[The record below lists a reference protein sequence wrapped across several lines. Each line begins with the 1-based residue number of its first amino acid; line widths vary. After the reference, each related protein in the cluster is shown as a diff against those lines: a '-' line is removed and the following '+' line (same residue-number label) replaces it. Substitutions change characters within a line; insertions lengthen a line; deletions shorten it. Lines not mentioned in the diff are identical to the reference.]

1 MTQHQPL
8 LTTPRL
14 ILRPF
19 QLSDANKVQQMAGEA
34 QIANG
39 TINIPHPYTDG
50 MAGQWI
56 GKVLA
61 DWQRGHSAIYAIT
74 LKSTYQL
81 IGCVGLHNIADGK
94 AQLGYWIGVPF
105 WGKGYCTEAATR
117 MTEYGFKRLQL
128 DNIYGQ
134 HYSQETQPGKVMQK
148 IGMRHVM
155 TKNDAIRVDRVSV
168 DLEYYE
174 MTCPEATI
182 REETT
187 PALS

>member
-1 MTQHQPL
+1 MMQHQPL
-8 LTTPRL
+8 LTTSRL

-19 QLSDANKVQQMAGEA
+19 QLSDAHKVQQLAGEE

-50 MAGQWI
+50 VAGQWI
-56 GKVLA
+56 GKLLA
-61 DWQRGHSAIYAIT
+61 DWHRGHSAIYAIT
-74 LKSTYQL
+74 LKSSYRL

-105 WGKGYCTEAATR
+105 WGQGYCTEAAER
-117 MTEYGFKRLQL
+117 ITEFGFKRLQL
-128 DNIYGQ
+128 DTLYGQ

-155 TKNDAIRVDRVSV
+155 TKTDALRVDRLSV

-174 MTCPEATI
+174 MKCPEEMKQPEPI
-182 REETT
+182 